1 MSRRVHLR
9 QASVIGGTRP
19 TYLRNPRDS
28 PAFVIS
34 GRQPLT
40 SPRAIRLLHI
50 SQTIVQ
56 PARPPLPELEFVGNN
71 PIAAPPLGTWYRTI
85 AVGALDALERLFKHV
100 TALDRLALLRR
111 VDAQAAI
118 ERARLEIRIRLHGTD
133 ALDDTIDA
141 HLPLDGWPEEQQA
154 RAACGLHLARLPAL
168 IVRVEDVAAIVDPLE
183 QHRSHGGPAV
193 RRRGRQRHRR
203 RIGLGVT
210 DLFEPVRELTH
221 RIGIRV
227 HLAERFAEVLAPD
240 IRERHWLVVGGWEF
254 VATNHQPNVVAF
266 HDDTCN
272 AAFGQRAEEHRFGER
287 LLHLA
292 FDQPR
297 HRPRAKCAI
306 EAFRREPCTSW
317 WIEFDGDTLGGNH
330 RTQLIDL
337 FVDDALDLE
346 GPEGVEVHDR
356 VEAVAELRREHLL
369 ERSAR

>member
-1 MSRRVHLR
+1 MSCRYSSPATEPAPNDPSSIALRRASRRPFFTRAVTRYLIACLGGSTFGRHR
-9 QASVIGGTRP
+9 SSVG
-19 TYLRNPRDS
+19 
-28 PAFVIS
+28 PAPLTFEILVIRRMALVVS

-56 PARPPLPELEFVGNN
+56 AARPPLPELEFVGHN
-71 PIAAPPLGTWYRTI
+71 PIAAPPLGTRYRTI
-85 AVGALDALERLFKHV
+85 AIAALDALERFFEHV
-100 TALDRLALLRR
+100 TALDRLALLRG

-118 ERARLEIRIRLHGTD
+118 ERARLEIRIRFHGTD

-141 HLPLDGWPEEQQA
+141 HLPLDGRPEEQQA

-240 IRERHWLVVGGWEF
+240 I
-254 VATNHQPNVVAF
+254 
-266 HDDTCN
+266 C
-272 AAFGQRAEEHRFGER
+272 
-287 LLHLA
+287 
-292 FDQPR
+292 
-297 HRPRAKCAI
+297 
-306 EAFRREPCTSW
+306 
-317 WIEFDGDTLGGNH
+317 
-330 RTQLIDL
+330 
-337 FVDDALDLE
+337 
-346 GPEGVEVHDR
+346 
-356 VEAVAELRREHLL
+356 
-369 ERSAR
+369 